1 MAACQYLQEYTP
13 RIFLWGRIGDR
24 PCVGNFLTEVTGAV
38 LQVVYER
45 IVGLGSRQQNQ
56 MFLESKCSSVL
67 MAEFFTVAFDI
78 CNAPYLQQMADD
90 IMAVVHLHIDSA
102 IRDGTGTYAGV
113 QFASVF
119 HAQQIY
125 LVTATND
132 YREHRPSRLGK
143 HKRACHYLRV

>member
-1 MAACQYLQEYTP
+1 
-13 RIFLWGRIGDR
+13 
-24 PCVGNFLTEVTGAV
+24 
-38 LQVVYER
+38 
-45 IVGLGSRQQNQ
+45 
-56 MFLESKCSSVL
+56 

-78 CNAPYLQQMADD
+78 RNAPHLQQMADD
-90 IMAVVHLHIDSA
+90 IMAVVLLHIDTA

-132 YREHRPSRLGK
+132 YRAVNWNTGHHAGANTNE
-143 HKRACHYLRV
+143 RATIYEFDRDSEDR